1 MHVYNKD
8 SYTNGQ
14 IGTNRINKIY
24 KPHELLEN
32 TYFYNEILYS
42 EKSYQLIP
50 DYVICIDD
58 INAESYNYANENKL
72 PIVIIN
78 SSKYKISRNYTD
90 DIDYRDTY
98 LTREEDYY
106 GTSK

>member
-1 MHVYNKD
+1 MRESRRSLSEKKRQLKEADVSIKNNSIAHV
-8 SYTNGQ
+8 
-14 IGTNRINKIY
+14 
-24 KPHELLEN
+24 
-32 TYFYNEILYS
+32 ILYS
-42 EKSYQLIP
+42 EKNYQLIP
-50 DYVICIDD
+50 DYVICIDNID
-58 INAESYNYANENKL
+58 TESYNYAKENKL